1 MKLLLAPATFDDLL
15 RLLRA
20 WRLWLLGALLGGLLG
35 MAVYVLFPPEY
46 RARATVMVDFNV
58 EQSWPEIPDREVF
71 YFLDRETRKLVELAW
86 ADDTLQA
93 VAAQTDV
100 DVATLRSGLLTL
112 SQPSDGGWH
121 FYADSADAVFAAK
134 LASAW
139 AQAFTVKAG
148 AEAGQF
154 TPYLVI
160 TPIQTQNLPVA
171 RAVPLGTYA
180 LTGAALGMVLLAF
193 WALFVVRNSKNS

>member
-46 RARATVMVDFNV
+46 RARATVIVDFNV

-100 DVATLRSGLLTL
+100 DLATLRSGLLTL

-121 FYADSADAVFAAK
+121 FYADSADAVLAAK

-193 WALFVVRNSKNS
+193 WALFVVKNSKNS